1 MEFDSPIIRVSHIYK
16 SYGKVKALKNFSLKV
31 NLGQVVGILGPNGSG
46 KTSALSLM
54 LGVTMPNDGEV
65 SWSIAERRR
74 EVGAMDSLFFTKR
87 RNAI

>member
-46 KTSALSLM
+46 KNKCSL
-54 LGVTMPNDGEV
+54 L
-65 SWSIAERRR
+65 
-74 EVGAMDSLFFTKR
+74 
-87 RNAI
+87 NAWCYNA

>member
-1 MEFDSPIIRVSHIYK
+1 MVAE
-16 SYGKVKALKNFSLKV
+16 
-31 NLGQVVGILGPNGSG
+31 

-74 EVGAMDSLFFTKR
+74 EVGAMLSPVRFIPNLSLKD
-87 RNAI
+87 NLAIVAKLKGGG